1 MRLLEIIDQ
10 YRHEI
15 QKLGIRTNE
24 LEETIKAVPYRPS
37 DWLVENYPDAGDWR
51 EAEVRYNKQRI
62 NDLFLIIDELRRRIP
77 VVPSIA
83 KNSVFCPECDAP
95 IDGYEDQ
102 PSYCPNCGQAIE
114 WLKLPDQE
122 VE

>member
-37 DWLVENYPDAGDWR
+37 DWMTENYPDAGDWR

-62 NDLFLIIDELRRRIP
+62 NDLFLVIGEIQRRVPI
-77 VVPSIA
+77 VPSIA
-83 KNSVFCPECDAP
+83 KSSVFCPECDAP
-95 IDGYEDQ
+95 IDGQEIQ
-102 PSYCPNCGQAIE
+102 TSYCPNCGQAIE
-114 WLKLPDQE
+114 WGKLPDPE